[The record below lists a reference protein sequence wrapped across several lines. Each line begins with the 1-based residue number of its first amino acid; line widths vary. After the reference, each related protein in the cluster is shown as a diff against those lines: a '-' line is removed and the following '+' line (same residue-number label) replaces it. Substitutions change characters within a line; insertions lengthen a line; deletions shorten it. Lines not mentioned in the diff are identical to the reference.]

1 MTAVERMPER
11 IRADAVAAILGI
23 EVRTVQALAARGEL
37 PGAMKI
43 GRLWTF
49 DESALRLWIR
59 ERTTCLNDRR
69 HQSTHTGAKT
79 RYGRDL
85 PLQAEKSARAYEQTL
100 QRLRQGG
107 SPK

>member
-1 MTAVERMPER
+1 MSAERMPER

-59 ERTTCLNDRR
+59 ERTTCPNDRR
-69 HQSTHTGAKT
+69 HQSTHIGAAK
-79 RYGRDL
+79 RFGRDL
-85 PLQAEKSARAYEQTL
+85 PLQVANSVRACELAIQK
-100 QRLRQGG
+100 LRQDV
-107 SPK
+107 SRK